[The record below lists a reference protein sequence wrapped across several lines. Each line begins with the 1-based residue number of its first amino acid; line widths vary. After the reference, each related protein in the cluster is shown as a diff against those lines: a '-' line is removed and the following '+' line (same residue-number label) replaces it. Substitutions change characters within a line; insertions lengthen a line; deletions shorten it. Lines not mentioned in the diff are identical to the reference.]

1 MGSGTTRGMRCRGGW
16 WSRRWDGSWLGAL
29 WWWLEVRNACTSP
42 VCLSDVGMYVPSKIF
57 QASQQSVKLLSSPH
71 QHEQEG
77 KVSPFPSQLGRRHRQ
92 AFWLEPEDPSGESWA
107 LCGRG
112 CSRVLTRSTGLSS
125 PRATRSMQR

>member
-1 MGSGTTRGMRCRGGW
+1 MRCRGGW

-77 KVSPFPSQLGRRHRQ
+77 KVSLFPSQRGRQHRQ
-92 AFWLEPEDPSGESWA
+92 AFWLEPEDPSGAVWGK
-107 LCGRG
+107 LGPLWPG
-112 CSRVLTRSTGLSS
+112 MLTGANQEHGSLF